1 MNPSVSVRSN
11 SRGEISVSRQ
21 LHGQHKARPGW
32 LLLAALGAIVLAF
45 MVLSLAITATGT
57 ARFAMAMG
65 YPAEVGY
72 VIGAIFDIA
81 KDVLSVALL
90 VLLTQRAFFFFAII
104 GSAWLGLVTY
114 SCLATHATVSTA
126 IAAIE
131 RSGSWKMESRS
142 NFKAELAAVEQ
153 RLAALSKPA
162 PPRPS
167 KTLAETLAA
176 EKVPPGVWRDSQE
189 CQAIH
194 DSKYFQRACAK
205 VLDLRRELAAAED
218 YEKLD
223 ARARELRQALSAT
236 PVVAT
241 SDPLPEAFAATL
253 GRVLPLDGRVGV
265 AFLLTLVIE
274 IISCFGLA
282 ALRALREGASEREGI
297 SDKGPLSRSHIE
309 EGQVSG
315 MTTVQ
320 LNSADETAADGHSQI
335 IPPLSLEAASAGVS
349 RYPAPVRDEQPKPPS
364 NVVPLVR
371 AKRREPRAREAS
383 GMSPHAARG
392 TISVMGSHVPEFARE
407 CLLSAAGSSLGA
419 SELRAAYEVW
429 CAVHGQKPLS
439 MQKLGAELT
448 GLGFAKWK
456 SCGLIRYRDLQLA
469 A

>member
-1 MNPSVSVRSN
+1 MNPFAQIRG
-11 SRGEISVSRQ
+11 GEISVSRQ
-21 LHGQHKARPGW
+21 LHGQHMARPGW
-32 LLLAALGAIVLAF
+32 VLLAALGAIVLAF

-241 SDPLPEAFAATL
+241 SDPLPEAFAATV
-253 GRVLPLDGRVGV
+253 GRLLQVEGHVGV
-265 AFLLTLVIE
+265 ALLLTGVIE
-274 IISCFGLA
+274 IMSCFGLA
-282 ALRALREGASEREGI
+282 TLKALREGGRREELF
-297 SDKGPLSRSHIE
+297 DQ
-309 EGQVSG
+309 GQVSPSPIDEG
-315 MTTVQ
+315 RVSGRTV
-320 LNSADETAADGHSQI
+320 NIPDSAADIAADGLSQI
-335 IPPLSLEAASAGVS
+335 IPPLSLKAAGAGFLP
-349 RYPAPVRDEQPKPPS
+349 YPALPRDEQPKPPS
-364 NVVPLVR
+364 NVVPIVR
-371 AKRREPRAREAS
+371 ANRREPRAREAS
-383 GMSPHAARG
+383 GMSPHAPRG
-392 TISVMGSHVPEFARE
+392 TISVMGSHVPEFARK

-439 MQKLGAELT
+439 MQKLGAELS
-448 GLGFAKWK
+448 GLGYAKWK
-456 SCGLIRYRDLQLA
+456 SCGLIRYRDLQLVA
-469 A
+469 

>member
-1 MNPSVSVRSN
+1 MNPSPERRSLK

-21 LHGQHKARPGW
+21 LHITNMARPGW
-32 LLLAALGAIVLAF
+32 VLLAALGAIVLAF

-72 VIGAIFDIA
+72 VVGAIFDIA
-81 KDVLSVALL
+81 KDVLPVALL
-90 VLLTQRAFFFFAII
+90 VLLKRRAFFFFAII

-131 RSGSWKMESRS
+131 RSGAWKMESRS

-153 RLAALSKPA
+153 RLNVLSQPT

-189 CQAIH
+189 CQNIR
-194 DSKYFQRACAK
+194 DSKYFQTACAR

-223 ARARELRQALSAT
+223 GRARELRQVLAT
-236 PVVAT
+236 APVVAI

-265 AFLLTLVIE
+265 ALLLTLVIE

-282 ALRALREGASEREGI
+282 ALRALREGAGGEELRDHGR
-297 SDKGPLSRSHIE
+297 PVSRSHIE

-315 MTTVQ
+315 RT
-320 LNSADETAADGHSQI
+320 ADEPIGAAETAPNRPSQI
-335 IPPLSLEAASAGVS
+335 VPPLSLEAARTGVLP
-349 RYPAPVRDEQPKPPS
+349 YPASARDEQAKTPS
-364 NVVPLVR
+364 NVVPLPR
-371 AKRREPRAREAS
+371 AKRREPGAREAIDS
-383 GMSPHAARG
+383 VPNNRTDHLNDRHMSLSSP
-392 TISVMGSHVPEFARE
+392 TSVCSPRLEHP
-407 CLLSAAGSSLGA
+407 SAP
-419 SELRAAYEVW
+419 RN
-429 CAVHGQKPLS
+429 
-439 MQKLGAELT
+439 
-448 GLGFAKWK
+448 
-456 SCGLIRYRDLQLA
+456 
-469 A
+469 